1 MGREWPSG
9 RATGSR
15 AGCVALCALALLG
28 LAGCSGQIEGG
39 PGAGGDGL
47 PGSQGADARPGSAPG
62 VSDPNGAAGA
72 GALEPGGADDPR
84 LAGDP
89 FEPPPAALRRL
100 TVQQYVNSVR
110 ELLGDVELTVELE
123 ADTAIS
129 GFVSIGAARTTI
141 SPTAMEKYELAA
153 YELATQALVPER
165 REAFVGCTPD
175 DVLDTACT
183 QAFVTRL
190 GRRAFRRPLSSDE
203 VARYVGVAEQAAEA
217 LGDFHQGLEFA
228 VAGLLLSPNFLFRVE
243 LGSPDPV
250 NQALARYD
258 GYELAGRLSYLLLN
272 TTPSDALLDAAEGG
286 ELDAPSGLA
295 TRLDALL
302 DDPRV
307 REAMRSFHSE
317 RLGLDDFALDKD
329 AELFPEAG
337 DALAEAMREDVL
349 RTLDDLAFE
358 REGDFREAFS
368 TRVSY
373 VDAALAELYGVP
385 APASGFARVELPA
398 GGLRLGLLGKAALL
412 ARGAHV
418 KATSPTLRGKLVRE
432 RVLCQSIP
440 APPNNVVTVLPE
452 PDPNAPTMRA
462 RLERHRTDMAC
473 SGCHSL
479 MDPIGLSF
487 ENFDALGKYR
497 RDDDGHALD
506 VTGDIDGEAFDG
518 PAELAALLSRHEDAT
533 ECVVRQLYRYAV
545 AHVETS
551 GEKPVIEALVQGF
564 ANDEYRLR
572 PLLRAVVLSDGFRY
586 AGKVEP

>member
-1 MGREWPSG
+1 VSG
-9 RATGSR
+9 RAAAS
-15 AGCVALCALALLG
+15 AAWSALALLA

-39 PGAGGDGL
+39 PGVGLGGPSGPQGMGAL
-47 PGSQGADARPGSAPG
+47 PGSVPGAI
-62 VSDPNGAAGA
+62 DPNGAAGSGA
-72 GALEPGGADDPR
+72 GPGGSGAEPM
-84 LAGDP
+84 AADP

-110 ELLGDVELTVELE
+110 DLLGDVQLTVELE
-123 ADTAIS
+123 PDTAIS
-129 GFVSIGAARTTI
+129 GFVSIGAAKTTI
-141 SPTAMEKYELAA
+141 SPTAMEKYEQAAYDLAA
-153 YELATQALVPER
+153 QALVPER
-165 REAFVGCTPD
+165 RKAFVGCTPD
-175 DVLDTACT
+175 DVIDSACT
-183 QAFVTRL
+183 KDFVTRF
-190 GRRAFRRPLSSDE
+190 GRKAFRRPLSSDE
-203 VARYVGVAEQAAEA
+203 VDRYVGVAEEAAEA

-286 ELDAPSGLA
+286 ELDAPTGLA
-295 TRLDALL
+295 THLDALME
-302 DDPRV
+302 DPRV
-307 REAMRSFHSE
+307 HDALRSFHAE
-317 RLGLDDFALDKD
+317 RLGLDDFRLDKD
-329 AELFPEAG
+329 PALFPEAS
-337 DALAEAMREDVL
+337 DALADAMREDVL
-349 RTLDDLAFE
+349 RTLDDLVFDH
-358 REGDFREAFS
+358 EGDFRDAFS

-373 VDAALAELYGVP
+373 VNAPLAELYGLSASS
-385 APASGFARVELPA
+385 APATGFARVELPA
-398 GGLRLGLLGKAALL
+398 DGLRLGLLGKAALL

-418 KATSPTLRGKLVRE
+418 QATSPTLRGKLVRE

-440 APPNNVVTVLPE
+440 APPNNVVPVLPE

-479 MDPIGLSF
+479 MDPIGLAF

-497 RDDDGHALD
+497 KDDDGHALD
-506 VTGDIDGEAFDG
+506 VTGDVDGDAFDG
-518 PAELAALLSRHEDAT
+518 PAQLAALLARDDQAT

-551 GEKPVIEALVQGF
+551 GEKPVIAALAQGF
-564 ANDEYRLR
+564 ADDDYRLQA
-572 PLLRAVVLSDGFRY
+572 LLREVVLSDGFRY
-586 AGKVEP
+586 AGKVKP